1 MVVSP
6 APPRLLARANV
17 QGLRFLQHEALDFS
31 STWLA

>member
-1 MVVSP
+1 VVSP

-17 QGLRFLQHEALDFS
+17 QGLRYFQHEALDLG